1 MVRADDPLYV
11 ALHEDGRSGD
21 GNHMSPTQCDY
32 EIKYADGASTIG
44 ALIVDQFSLP
54 RIATRPNLPFGCGYN
69 QGIGENFQQTSPVN
83 GILGLDRGKVSFV
96 SQLKML
102 GIITKHVVGHCL
114 SSGGGGLLFVGD
126 GDGNLVLLHANY
138 YSPGSATLYFDR
150 HSLGMNPMDVVFDSG
165 STYTYFTAQP
175 YQATVYAI
183 KGGLSSTS
191 LEQVSDPSLPLCWK
205 GQKAFESVF
214 DVKKE
219 FKSLQL
225 NFGNNAVMEIP
236 PENYLIVTEYGNVCL
251 GILHGCRLNFNIIGD
266 ITMQDQM
273 VIYDNEREQ
282 LGWIRGS
289 CDGSQEAPTQ
299 APSAEEVVGAAA
311 RREASQATGSYL
323 APPLCIGTDIIGC
336 KVEHSDVLMHPNTH
350 GSWGVT
356 HDDRGVPHSEAIIH
370 ETPNRKVGTARQPSS
385 PAPTGAAILC
395 RGVGAP
401 RHFFITMNIGD
412 PAKSY
417 FLDIDTG
424 STLTWLQ
431 CDAPCTNCNIV
442 PHVLYKPTPK
452 KLVTCADSLCTDL
465 YTDLGKPKRCG
476 SQKQCDY
483 VIQYVDS
490 SSMGVLVIDRFSLSA
505 SNGTNPT
512 TIAFGCGYDQGKK
525 NRNVPIPVDSILGL
539 SRGKVTLLSQ
549 LKSQGVITKHVLG
562 HCISSKG
569 GGFLFFGDAQV
580 PTSGVTWT
588 PMNREHKYYSPGHG
602 TLHFDSNSKA
612 ISAAPMAVIF
622 DSGAT
627 YTYFAAQPY
636 QATLSVVKSTLNSEC
651 KFLTEVTE
659 KDRALTVC
667 WKGKDKIVTID
678 EVKKCFRS
686 LSLEFADGDKK
697 ATLEIPPEHY
707 LIISQEGHVC
717 LGILDGSKE
726 HLSLAGTN
734 LIGGITMLDQMVI
747 YDSERSLLGWVNYQC
762 DRIPRSESAITSRL

>member
-1 MVRADDPLYV
+1 MAR
-11 ALHEDGRSGD
+11 
-21 GNHMSPTQCDY
+21 
-32 EIKYADGASTIG
+32 K
-44 ALIVDQFSLP
+44 
-54 RIATRPNLPFGCGYN
+54 
-69 QGIGENFQQTSPVN
+69 
-83 GILGLDRGKVSFV
+83 
-96 SQLKML
+96 
-102 GIITKHVVGHCL
+102 
-114 SSGGGGLLFVGD
+114 
-126 GDGNLVLLHANY
+126 
-138 YSPGSATLYFDR
+138 R
-150 HSLGMNPMDVVFDSG
+150 HP
-165 STYTYFTAQP
+165 
-175 YQATVYAI
+175 
-183 KGGLSSTS
+183 
-191 LEQVSDPSLPLCWK
+191 
-205 GQKAFESVF
+205 
-214 DVKKE
+214 
-219 FKSLQL
+219 
-225 NFGNNAVMEIP
+225 
-236 PENYLIVTEYGNVCL
+236 
-251 GILHGCRLNFNIIGD
+251 
-266 ITMQDQM
+266 
-273 VIYDNEREQ
+273 
-282 LGWIRGS
+282 
-289 CDGSQEAPTQ
+289 
-299 APSAEEVVGAAA
+299 PSAEEVVGAAA
-311 RREASQATGSYL
+311 RREEEQATGSYL

-336 KVEHSDVLMHPNTH
+336 NSGTFRLSQHLCLELHLHHTMAARLAVLA
-350 GSWGVT
+350 SLLLLLQL
-356 HDDRGVPHSEAIIH
+356 VP
-370 ETPNRKVGTARQPSS
+370 PSS
-385 PAPTGAAILC
+385 AVVLELHGKVYPTG
-395 RGVGAP
+395 
-401 RHFFITMNIGD
+401 HFFVTMNIGD
-412 PAKSY
+412 PAKPY

-483 VIQYVDS
+483 VIRYVDS

-505 SNGTNPT
+505 RNGTSPT

-525 NRNVPIPVDSILGL
+525 NRNVPVPVDGILGL
-539 SRGKVTLLSQ
+539 GRGKVTLLSQ

-636 QATLSVVKSTLNSEC
+636 QATLSVVKSTLSNEC

-667 WKGKDKIVTID
+667 WKGKDKIITIN

-686 LSLEFADGDKK
+686 LSLKFADGDKK

-726 HLSLAGTN
+726 HPSLAGTN

-762 DRIPRSESAITSRL
+762 DIIPRSESAITSRL